1 MKMHLRVTNGDGST
15 ADVMVSAVDLVA
27 FEGKFD
33 KSVTRFQE
41 DFRMTDIYWL
51 AWHTIQR
58 KDKSVGDFEQ
68 WLETHEPEVEFGGDS
83 GEIVPLENSP
93 QHGTSST

>member
-27 FEGKFD
+27 FESKFD

-51 AWHTIQR
+51 AWHTLQR
-58 KDKSVGDFEQ
+58 KNKSIGEFEQ
-68 WLETHEPEVEFGGDS
+68 WLETHEPEVGFGSEDTD
-83 GEIVPLENSP
+83 IVPLENSP
-93 QHGTSST
+93 QLGT